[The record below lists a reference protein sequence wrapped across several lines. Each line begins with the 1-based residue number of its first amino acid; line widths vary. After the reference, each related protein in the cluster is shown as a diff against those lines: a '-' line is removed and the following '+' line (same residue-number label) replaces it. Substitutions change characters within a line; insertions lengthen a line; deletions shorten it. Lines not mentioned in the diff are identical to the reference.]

1 MKEGL
6 ISVLKKSLS
15 LILALLASLLFWIS
29 GLKEDPPKADFY
41 EPVYTDSYTL
51 LDGLSRSQGVT
62 TDGEYYY
69 FSSNFFLIKTRL
81 DAVTQVAS
89 NYLAIPPHLLAKGCK
104 HIGGITYYDG
114 KIYAPVEDSK
124 VFENLY
130 ICVYDAKTLRF
141 LFSKAVPLEYHENGI
156 PWCAADPEKGL
167 IYSAGRDHIT
177 SVNAYDAKTLE
188 FVEKI
193 DFEAPVHKVQ
203 GGEMYEGILYLSIS
217 RDDHAVFAINLET
230 GAVRKAFARNLE
242 SSAEGE
248 GMTILP
254 GPKGTLFHVLDISS
268 SQLVI
273 NFRHYDFDPSSIDW

>member
-1 MKEGL
+1 MIKL
-6 ISVLKKSLS
+6 IKKAVCIL
-15 LILALLASLLFWIS
+15 LALVSMLMFWIS
-29 GLKEDPPKADFY
+29 DYKEGPPKPDFY
-41 EPVYTDSYTL
+41 EPVKTDSYTL

-69 FSSNFFLIKTRL
+69 FSSNFFLIKTEL

-89 NYLAIPPHLLAKGCK
+89 NYFAIPPHLLAKGCK

-130 ICVYDAKTLRF
+130 ICVYDAKTLRY

-177 SVNAYDAKTLE
+177 SVNAYDAKTLN

-203 GGEMYEGILYLSIS
+203 GGEMYKGILYLSIS
-217 RDDHAVFAINLET
+217 RDDHAVFAVDLNR
-230 GAVRKAFARNLE
+230 GKVRKAFSRNLLDG
-242 SSAEGE
+242 AEGE

-254 GPKGTLFHVLDISS
+254 RPDGSLFHVLDISES
-268 SQLVI
+268 KLAVH
-273 NFRHYDFDPSSIDW
+273 FRHYDFNPDSIVW